1 MKHMARLTAGLVA
14 AAALI
19 APSALITAEAA
30 APTTPSTGQA
40 KQLLK
45 DIAGKDA
52 RLSRLSS
59 SNALVR
65 LSEGY
70 RTPLLANIGDAQGSL
85 DDLRA
90 SVVADSTL
98 DTRALRKEL
107 RSFRVENFRI
117 VINVLRQA
125 EGIDETGAADP
136 GTLAAVETAALEI
149 DATSTKAEIRAVRD
163 QIKAAQDETDEDEAD
178 AEVDTEVE
186 VD

>member
-14 AAALI
+14 AAAMV

-30 APTTPSTGQA
+30 PPTTTATGQA

-52 RLSRLSS
+52 RLARLSS
-59 SNALVR
+59 SNALTR
-65 LSEGY
+65 LGEGY
-70 RTPLLANIGDAQGSL
+70 RTPLLENIGDAQGTL
-85 DDLRA
+85 GDLKA
-90 SVVADSTL
+90 SVEVDSTL
-98 DTRALRKEL
+98 DTRAMRKEL

-117 VINVLRQA
+117 VVNVLRQA
-125 EGIDETGAADP
+125 EDLAETGAADP

-163 QIKAAQDETDEDEAD
+163 QIKAAQDEVE
-178 AEVDTEVE
+178 TEVE

>member
-14 AAALI
+14 AAAMV
-19 APSALITAEAA
+19 APSALTTAEAA
-30 APTTPSTGQA
+30 PPTTSVTGQA

-52 RLSRLSS
+52 RLARLST
-59 SNALVR
+59 SNALTR

-70 RTPLLANIGDAQGSL
+70 RTPLLANIGDAQGTL
-85 DDLRA
+85 ADLKDT
-90 SVVADSTL
+90 VEADSTL
-98 DTRALRKEL
+98 DTRALRKGL

-125 EGIDETGAADP
+125 EVIDETGAADP
-136 GTLAAVETAALEI
+136 ATLAAVETAALEI
-149 DATSTKAEIRAVRD
+149 DATSTRAEIRAVRD
-163 QIKAAQDETDEDEAD
+163 QVKAAQDET
-178 AEVDTEVE
+178 EVE